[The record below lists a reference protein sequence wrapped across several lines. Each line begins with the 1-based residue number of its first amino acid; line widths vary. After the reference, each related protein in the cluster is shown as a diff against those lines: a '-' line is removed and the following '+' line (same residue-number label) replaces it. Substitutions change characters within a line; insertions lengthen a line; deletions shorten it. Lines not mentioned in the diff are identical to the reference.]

1 MSQTAQATAAD
12 DRSPKGS
19 RNFGPLKTLLRFLW
33 PHKYRLIAATVALVF
48 TAMVQLSLG
57 YGVRILIDEG
67 LGGADES
74 GLTNAVMFL
83 VAVGSAMAVGAMTRF
98 YLVSWLGERVSAD
111 LRSAVFN
118 NLVRLHPGYF
128 ESNPAGEII
137 SRLTTDTTLLQTLIG
152 SSVSMAARN
161 ALVLVGALSL
171 MLFTNLKLSLIILIA
186 VPLTVLP
193 IMVFGRRVR
202 NLSNKS
208 QSSIANVGSRAGEI
222 LQSIKIVQ
230 SFNREQA
237 ERVAF
242 DANVEQAFSIARK
255 RIGQRALLT
264 GIAIFL
270 LLSGI
275 VGMVWT
281 GGQDVIQGRM
291 SGGDLG
297 AFVFYAIMVGSA
309 FATLSEVWG
318 DLQRAA
324 GAAERLLE
332 LLGEQSHIQDTG
344 NAEPGANQLLQL
356 RNVSFAYPSR
366 PDNLAVDGLDLQII
380 PGQSLALVGPSGAGK
395 STVFELVQRFY
406 DPASGELNYG
416 DADLRNLRLHSWRGR
431 TGLVPQNPIL
441 FSGDVRYNIAYG
453 APDASDEAIESAA
466 KAAHADDFIRQLP
479 QGYQTD
485 LGSMGARLSG
495 GQRQRLALA
504 RAILSD
510 PEILL
515 LDEATSAL
523 DSESEFHV
531 QQALKEVMRN
541 RTTVI
546 IAHRL
551 STIVSVDN
559 IAVMEAGKVIAQ
571 GKHQD
576 LLVSCPLYARLAKLQ
591 FQEGLSAS
599 E

>member
-1 MSQTAQATAAD
+1 MSQTAEANAAD
-12 DRSPKGS
+12 DRSQQGS
-19 RNFGPLKTLLRFLW
+19 RNFGPLRTLLRFLW

-171 MLFTNLKLSLIILIA
+171 MLFTNFKLSLIILIA

-237 ERVAF
+237 EQVAF
-242 DANVEQAFSIARK
+242 DADVEQAFSIARK

-270 LLSGI
+270 LLTGI

-332 LLGEQSHIQDTG
+332 LLGEQSHIHDTG

-366 PDNLAVDGLDLQII
+366 PDNLALDGLDLQIV

-395 STVFELVQRFY
+395 STVLELLQRFY

-416 DADLRNLRLHSWRGR
+416 DADLRNLRLHSWRER

-453 APDASDEAIESAA
+453 APDASDEAIEIAA
-466 KAAHADDFIRQLP
+466 KAAHADEFIRQLP

-485 LGSMGARLSG
+485 LGTMGARLSG

-591 FQEGLSAS
+591 FQEGLSES
-599 E
+599 D